1 MAQTP
6 TCPRCGYDL
15 SGIIASWTNS
25 CPLTGICSEC
35 GLEFRWRDLLGHRA
49 QYLPGFFEH
58 AVGVR
63 RSFRWAWRTWAWT
76 IIPSL
81 FWSRVRMH
89 HRVSPKR
96 ILLWPVV
103 LILPMYVLGSL
114 AGTLAVWAPIIV
126 GRIPYYDHAWPVTLG
141 QWTLPVVH
149 IERSWGGRIA
159 GYRID
164 VEPMVG
170 YWPIFIPVGL
180 AASLVLVALF
190 VLLSDT
196 RKMSKVR
203 TVHAVRVGVYSLA
216 WLVPVAGL
224 HLFHRMAMSAYLIDL
239 AFGPLQRSVGMWER
253 SAFWLESF
261 IDRHWFAPLA
271 IVLAWIGTWWFVAL
285 DRGLEMR
292 HARRIW
298 CTLMIPAAL
307 TALIAFLLMY
317 SFKAR
322 HGAWG

>member
-15 SGIIASWTNS
+15 SGIIASWTDS
-25 CPLTGICSEC
+25 CPLAGICSEC
-35 GLEFRWRDLLGHRA
+35 GLEFRWRDLLSERA
-49 QYLPGFFEH
+49 EFLLGFFEH
-58 AVGVR
+58 ALGAR
-63 RSFRWAWRTWAWT
+63 RSFAWAWRTWAWT
-76 IIPSL
+76 IIPNL

-89 HRVSPKR
+89 HRLSPKR
-96 ILLWPVV
+96 ILLWPVA

-114 AGTLAVWAPIIV
+114 AGTLALWAPIIA
-126 GRIPYYDHAWPVTLG
+126 GRIPYYDRVWPVTLG
-141 QWTLPVVH
+141 QWTSPFVY
-149 IERSWGGRIA
+149 IDYSWGGRIA

-196 RKMSKVR
+196 RKISKVR
-203 TVHAVRVGVYSLA
+203 TMHAARVGVYSLA
-216 WLVPVAGL
+216 WIVPVAAL
-224 HLFHRMAMSAYLIDL
+224 HLHYRLAMCIEMIGF
-239 AFGPLQRSVGMWER
+239 AFGPQRRTMGLWGDT
-253 SAFWLESF
+253 AFWLGSF
-261 IDRHWFAPLA
+261 VDRHWFAPLV
-271 IVLAWIGTWWFVAL
+271 IVLAWIGAWWFVAL
-285 DRGLEMR
+285 DRGLDMK

-307 TALIAFLLMY
+307 TALVVSLLMY

-322 HGAWG
+322 HWAWL